1 MTATTPPK
9 STKATILLV
18 DDDQM
23 VLKML
28 QSFLESQNYHVICAS
43 GGREALALIEQQQNP
58 IDLLITDIR
67 MPEMD
72 GVQLLEAVRQLLP
85 TLPMILMTGYSD
97 FDLVVLGLKQHA
109 FDLLFKPIEFDQMNW
124 CITKALA
131 VKMVQRLEQQ
141 YTTRLEE
148 QVSQQTSLLCKQLEE
163 LHEAQRKASEVDQL
177 KHDFLCLISHE
188 LRTPLNGI
196 MGAVQLIE
204 DEETATLNR
213 EYLEILKT
221 STQRM
226 STLVNNLLTLVEA
239 RAYNQTDNAA
249 MNTAC
254 DAFETLEQ
262 RYSKKAASSGIT
274 FTTNC
279 LPTTDLQL
287 NGPWDVLHIVTRCLL
302 DNAFKFTDRGGEITY
317 RLWSETTTGENP
329 RVLVQVT
336 DNGCGIPLSRQELL
350 FQPFTQV
357 DHYLT
362 RRKDGIGIGLAIVR
376 TLCDKLNG
384 SLTLESSPEKG
395 SSFTCSIPFHLA
407 EKVV

>member
-1 MTATTPPK
+1 MIATTPPK

-43 GGREALALIEQQQNP
+43 SGREALALIEQQQNP

-85 TLPMILMTGYSD
+85 TLPMLLMTGYSD

-109 FDLLFKPIEFDQMNW
+109 FDLLFKPIDFDQMNW

-131 VKMVQRLEQQ
+131 FKMVQRLEQQ

-148 QVSQQTSLLCKQLEE
+148 QVAQQTSLLCKQLEE
-163 LHEAQRKASEVDQL
+163 LHEAQRKASEADHL
-177 KHDFLCLISHE
+177 KHEFLCLISHE

-196 MGAVQLIE
+196 TGAVQLIE
-204 DEETATLNR
+204 DGETPGLNK
-213 EYLEILKT
+213 EHLEILKT

-226 STLVNNLLTLVEA
+226 SNLVNNLLTLVGA
-239 RAYNQTDNAA
+239 RAYNQTGHAI
-249 MNTAC
+249 MSTAC
-254 DAFETLEQ
+254 GVLESLEQ
-262 RYSKKAASSGIT
+262 RYSKKAASSGMT
-274 FTTNC
+274 FRTDC
-279 LPTTDLQL
+279 ASPADLQL
-287 NGPWDVLHIVTRCLL
+287 TGPWDALHIVANCLL
-302 DNAFKFTDRGGEITY
+302 DNAFKFTERGGEITY
-317 RLWSETTTGENP
+317 RLWSEAITSEHA
-329 RVLVQVT
+329 RVNIQVT
-336 DNGCGIPLSRQELL
+336 DNGCGIPLSCQELL

-357 DHYLT
+357 DNYLT
-362 RRKDGIGIGLAIVR
+362 RRNDGIGIGLAIVR
-376 TLCDKLNG
+376 SLCDKLHG

-395 SSFTCSIPFHLA
+395 SSFTCSLPFHSA
-407 EKVV
+407 GKD